1 MPINEETLLSFVGTN
16 TSVLDEIMGS
26 DAAELKNLL
35 STGAISGMAD
45 SEILNQLS
53 KVTTSKHAAQAML
66 NTKLNTLSRVAT
78 NTMMKDAPADTK
90 YVYVGPVDDRTRDDC
105 LDMASADRLTE
116 AEIISQF
123 GAAVLVDG
131 GGINCRHKWEI
142 ASEEGI
148 KLFEGKQAQQVIQ
161 NKIVAPKPKIPKGFN
176 VKYSGSEASLKKSF
190 NDKIDD
196 FSKGKTVTLYH
207 GSNRKFD
214 KFRIAKSRSDANA
227 QFQGDGIFFTT
238 DRMVAAKYATASRNA
253 NFEFGIIKELKRKNK
268 NVGEIAERL
277 YYKGDSIWQD
287 KDTLRL
293 VNLVEDSG
301 VDANDIADLVEWIAG
316 SKTEMSGGGGTA
328 MTMFSNSTLSVP
340 NHIVEIARKFGVK
353 KNLLEPTIYE
363 VKVTGK
369 NILVTSSQQKAKS
382 AFNNGYDAVIYTGS
396 GTVDDVA
403 EIIIYNEDNV
413 SILNKSI
420 IERVTVEEGWDG
432 L

>member
-1 MPINEETLLSFVGTN
+1 
-16 TSVLDEIMGS
+16 
-26 DAAELKNLL
+26 
-35 STGAISGMAD
+35 
-45 SEILNQLS
+45 
-53 KVTTSKHAAQAML
+53 
-66 NTKLNTLSRVAT
+66 
-78 NTMMKDAPADTK
+78 
-90 YVYVGPVDDRTRDDC
+90 
-105 LDMASADRLTE
+105 
-116 AEIISQF
+116 
-123 GAAVLVDG
+123 
-131 GGINCRHKWEI
+131 
-142 ASEEGI
+142 
-148 KLFEGKQAQQVIQ
+148 
-161 NKIVAPKPKIPKGFN
+161 
-176 VKYSGSEASLKKSF
+176 
-190 NDKIDD
+190 
-196 FSKGKTVTLYH
+196 
-207 GSNRKFD
+207 
-214 KFRIAKSRSDANA
+214 
-227 QFQGDGIFFTT
+227 
-238 DRMVAAKYATASRNA
+238 MVAAKYATASRNA

>member
-1 MPINEETLLSFVGTN
+1 MAVNEQTLESFVNTN
-16 TSVLDEIMGS
+16 LSILDEIVGT
-26 DAAELKNLL
+26 DASELKNILN
-35 STGAISGMAD
+35 SGTISAMET
-45 SEILNQLS
+45 SEILNKLATASSASAQRALIN
-53 KVTTSKHAAQAML
+53 TTL
-66 NTKLNTLSRVAT
+66 NTYSRVAT
-78 NTMMKDAPADTK
+78 NTMMKDAPSDTK
-90 YVYVGPVDDRTRDDC
+90 YVYVGPIDEKTRDIC
-105 LDMASADRLTE
+105 LSMASSGRKTE
-116 AEIISQF
+116 AEIVSTF
-123 GAAVLVDG
+123 GSEVLVDG

-142 ASEEGI
+142 ASDEGI